1 MQKPILC
8 KGRVGIFAPWVRVN
22 KMLVASRTGE
32 AATRGQDRGCLEFGV
47 GVGVLISSVTRF
59 PQEKEM

>member
-1 MQKPILC
+1 
-8 KGRVGIFAPWVRVN
+8 
-22 KMLVASRTGE
+22 MLVASRTGE
-32 AATRGQDRGCLEFGV
+32 AATRGQDRDCLEF

>member
-1 MQKPILC
+1 
-8 KGRVGIFAPWVRVN
+8 
-22 KMLVASRTGE
+22 MLVASRTGE
-32 AATRGQDRGCLEFGV
+32 AATRGQDRDCLEFGV